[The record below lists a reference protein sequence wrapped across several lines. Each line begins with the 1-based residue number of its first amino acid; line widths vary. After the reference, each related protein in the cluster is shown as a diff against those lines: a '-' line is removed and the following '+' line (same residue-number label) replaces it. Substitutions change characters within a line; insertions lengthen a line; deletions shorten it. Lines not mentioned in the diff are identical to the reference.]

1 MRRKVSNF
9 YVIQDEATQLLGVKS
24 WRLWQKFYSDVL
36 VLLGSDSTVSGCH
49 HENSL
54 LLFATVEL
62 KNCRDSRVVGQI
74 ENLFDNFV
82 FRSVEKM

>member
-1 MRRKVSNF
+1 MRRKIANF
-9 YVIQDEATQLLGVKS
+9 YVIQDEATQLLGIKS

-36 VLLGSDSTVSGCH
+36 VLLGSNSTVSGCH

-82 FRSVEKM
+82 FRSVEKI